1 VVESGR
7 QRQGPAKDY
16 AIEEAPAG
24 AVSIFSDEIQKIRIG
39 VLPEE
44 QYYAAPGLI
53 YGQSLQGSLQCRE
66 EHGPQGLDPG
76 VVDQGIVVMSPG
88 DEHGLSSGLGH
99 LCRIV
104 ALPGQD
110 DPPLL
115 DRQGLKDLVRIHE
128 P

>member
-1 VVESGR
+1 MVEPGR
-7 QRQGPAKDY
+7 QRQGLAKDY
-16 AIEEAPAG
+16 AIEEATAG
-24 AVSIFSDEIQKIRIG
+24 RVSIPSDEIQKIRIG
-39 VLPEE
+39 VFPEE
-44 QYYAAPGLI
+44 QDYAAPGLI

-88 DEHGLSSGLGH
+88 DEHGLGCGLGH

-115 DRQGLKDLVRIHE
+115 DRQGLQDLVGIDK